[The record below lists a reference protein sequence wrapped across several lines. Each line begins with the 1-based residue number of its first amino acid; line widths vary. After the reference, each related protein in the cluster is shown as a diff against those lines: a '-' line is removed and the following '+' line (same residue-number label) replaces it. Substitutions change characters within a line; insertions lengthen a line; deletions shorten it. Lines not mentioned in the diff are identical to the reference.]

1 MKKVIFILFVILGS
15 CKEAKHT
22 DEKDITYYN
31 TEAIQEKNEREYL
44 VKLKEFRDKDSGGIE
59 PVLIPY
65 FYDDQYYS
73 NHNFI
78 IDSLNYIYYFYQPRA
93 YIPLYCGTG
102 LDQGPFPA
110 PFIKLYPKD
119 IIDIPADDFETFF
132 KSKVMDSQ
140 KTEERMY
147 IYISSQ
153 KDSFQSAEVNQIFKK
168 LEGDKKNRR
177 IICRRTT
184 QQENIVLQYKKS
196 GEPYNPDTI
205 KWNPDLTAIL
215 K

>member
-1 MKKVIFILFVILGS
+1 MKKIIFILFVILGS

-22 DEKDITYYN
+22 DEKDITYYT

-65 FYDDQYYS
+65 FYDDQFYS

-78 IDSLNYIYYFYQPRA
+78 IDSLNNIYYHYRLES
-93 YIPLYCGTG
+93 YISVICATG
-102 LDQGPFPA
+102 LAEGPFPA
-110 PFIKLYPKD
+110 PYIQLQPER
-119 IIDIPADDFETFF
+119 IIDVTDNIETFL
-132 KSKVMDSQ
+132 KSRVMDSI
-140 KTEERMY
+140 KNEEETY
-147 IYISSQ
+147 IFIGSQ
-153 KDSFQSAEVNQIFKK
+153 KDSFQSPAVDQLFLNFNP
-168 LEGDKKNRR
+168 DYRNRF
-177 IICRRTT
+177 ILCRRTT
-184 QQENIVLQYKKS
+184 EEENIVLQYKKS

-205 KWNPDLTAIL
+205 KWNPDLTAIP

>member
-1 MKKVIFILFVILGS
+1 MKKIIFILFVILGS

-22 DEKDITYYN
+22 DEKDVTYYT

-65 FYDDQYYS
+65 FYDDQFYS

-78 IDSLNYIYYFYQPRA
+78 IDSLNNIYYHYRLES
-93 YIPLYCGTG
+93 YISVICATG
-102 LDQGPFPA
+102 LAEGPFPA
-110 PFIKLYPKD
+110 PYIQLQPER
-119 IIDIPADDFETFF
+119 IIDVTDNIETFL
-132 KSKVMDSQ
+132 KSRVMDSI
-140 KTEERMY
+140 KNEEETY
-147 IYISSQ
+147 IFIGSQ
-153 KDSFQSAEVNQIFKK
+153 KDSFQSPAIDK
-168 LEGDKKNRR
+168 LFLNFNPDYRNRF
-177 IICRRTT
+177 ILCRRTT
-184 QQENIVLQYKKS
+184 EEENIVLQYKKS

-205 KWNPDLTAIL
+205 KWNPDLTAIQ